1 MFLNT
6 NRSNNT
12 NILVL
17 TNIREIREIRVQ
29 ENYKFVFQENIHHQT
44 KSNMKIRSYSKQE
57 LAMLYFPDSDPR
69 IATNHLMRWINR
81 NRSLLQELKA
91 TGYYSHS
98 KFFTTRQVCAI
109 LDYLGDP

>member
-1 MFLNT
+1 MVLNT

-81 NRSLLQELKA
+81 NQSLLQELHA
-91 TGYYSHS
+91 TGYYNHS